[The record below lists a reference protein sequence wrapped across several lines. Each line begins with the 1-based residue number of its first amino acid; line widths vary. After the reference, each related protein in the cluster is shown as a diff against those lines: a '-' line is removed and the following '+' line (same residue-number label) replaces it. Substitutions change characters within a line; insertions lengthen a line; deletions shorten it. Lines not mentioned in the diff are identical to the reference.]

1 LKGII
6 LQINIK
12 IIRCF
17 EENDKEKTGEYMTS
31 VFIND
36 KKVIVGDEYHDK
48 INYKI
53 EGMRILIENLG
64 LNMDTSIV
72 KKDIFLPE
80 EEMWEWQGEERLKD

>member
-36 KKVIVGDEYHDK
+36 KKIIVGDEYHDK

-64 LNMDTSIV
+64 YNMVLDNGKEISSNSVWDNLLQTI
-72 KKDIFLPE
+72 KNK
-80 EEMWEWQGEERLKD
+80 